1 MSNVQNIKE
10 PGDDLPKAVP
20 VSEQMSANENAKKR
34 FRTKLRMLGALAVM
48 GVVAVWFVF
57 TSGGT
62 VETDN
67 AYIQSDKVE
76 IAAEIDGR
84 AAKVLARTN
93 QKVSA
98 GDELF
103 HIEDAQY
110 RIALAT
116 AEAHLADTINTI
128 QALKDGFGEKQARLD
143 TAEEQV
149 ASRDK
154 ELKRQQQLRQRGV
167 SSETRLDEARREN
180 IMARQQL
187 ALIREDIATIRAR
200 LSGNPD
206 GVVEDNPQVMAAQA
220 QLDQAH
226 LDLDHTIIRSPINGV
241 IAKVN
246 LQPGEYIRTGQPVFS
261 LVGTEDIW
269 ITANFKETDLTW
281 VRIGQKARITIDLY
295 PDHEWVATV
304 GSISPATGSEF
315 SLIPAQNAS
324 GNWVKVVQRVPV
336 RLYLDQQHDDAPLR
350 AGLSTIV
357 EIDIERPNAA
367 RRWVGET
374 LGF

>member
-1 MSNVQNIKE
+1 MSNVQNIEE
-10 PGDDLPKAVP
+10 PEDDLPKAVP
-20 VSEQMSANENAKKR
+20 LSEQMSANENAKKR

-261 LVGTEDIW
+261 LIGTEDIW

-350 AGLSTIV
+350 AGLSTVV

>member
-1 MSNVQNIKE
+1 MSNVQNIEE

-20 VSEQMSANENAKKR
+20 LSDQMSASQNAKSR
-34 FRTKLRMLGALAVM
+34 LRTKLRMLGALAVM
-48 GVVAVWFVF
+48 GVVGVWFVL

-93 QKVSA
+93 QGVSA

-103 HIEDAQY
+103 HIEDTQY

-128 QALKDGFGEKQARLD
+128 QALKDGFGEKQARLG

-154 ELKRQQQLRQRGV
+154 ELQRQQQLRQRGV
-167 SSETRLDEARREN
+167 SSETRLDEARREFT
-180 IMARQQL
+180 MARQQL
-187 ALIREDIATIRAR
+187 AIIREDIATIRAR

-206 GVVEDNPQVMAAQA
+206 GAVEDNPQVMAAQA
-220 QLDQAH
+220 ELDQAH
-226 LDLDHTIIRSPINGV
+226 LDLDHTIIRSPIDGV

-246 LQPGEYIRTGQPVFS
+246 LQPGEYIRTGQPIFS
-261 LVGTEDIW
+261 LVGADDIW

-281 VRIGQKARITIDLY
+281 VRIGQKAIITVDQY
-295 PDHEWVATV
+295 PDHEWIATV
-304 GSISPATGSEF
+304 ASISPATGSEF

-336 RLYLDQQHDDAPLR
+336 RLYLDQQYDDAPLR

-357 EIDIERPNAA
+357 EIDIERQGAP
-367 RRWVGET
+367 RRWISET

>member
-1 MSNVQNIKE
+1 
-10 PGDDLPKAVP
+10 
-20 VSEQMSANENAKKR
+20 MSANENAKKR

-350 AGLSTIV
+350 AGLSTVV

>member
-200 LSGNPD
+200 LSGNPA
-206 GVVEDNPQVMAAQA
+206 GAVEDNPPGDGRPSPAGPSPSGSGSHHHPVS
-220 QLDQAH
+220 DQRGDRQGEPATWRVH
-226 LDLDHTIIRSPINGV
+226 PHGTTR
-241 IAKVN
+241 
-246 LQPGEYIRTGQPVFS
+246 LQPGR
-261 LVGTEDIW
+261 
-269 ITANFKETDLTW
+269 
-281 VRIGQKARITIDLY
+281 
-295 PDHEWVATV
+295 H
-304 GSISPATGSEF
+304 
-315 SLIPAQNAS
+315 
-324 GNWVKVVQRVPV
+324 
-336 RLYLDQQHDDAPLR
+336 
-350 AGLSTIV
+350 
-357 EIDIERPNAA
+357 
-367 RRWVGET
+367 
-374 LGF
+374 

>member
-1 MSNVQNIKE
+1 MSNVQNIEE

-20 VSEQMSANENAKKR
+20 LSDQMSASQNTKRR

-48 GVVAVWFVF
+48 GVVGVWFVL

-67 AYIQSDKVE
+67 AYIQADKVE

-93 QKVSA
+93 QRVSA

-103 HIEDAQY
+103 HIEDTQY

-154 ELKRQQQLRQRGV
+154 ELQRQQQLRQRGV
-167 SSETRLDEARREN
+167 SSETRLEEARREFT
-180 IMARQQL
+180 MARQQL
-187 ALIREDIATIRAR
+187 AIIREDIATIRAR

-206 GVVEDNPQVMAAQA
+206 GAVEDNPQVMAAQA

-246 LQPGEYIRTGQPVFS
+246 LQPGEYIRTGQPIFS

-281 VRIGQKARITIDLY
+281 VRIGQKAIITVDQY
-295 PDHEWVATV
+295 PDREWVATV
-304 GSISPATGSEF
+304 ASISPATGSEF

-336 RLYLDQQHDDAPLR
+336 RLYLDQQYDDAPLR

-357 EIDIERPNAA
+357 EIDIERQGAP
-367 RRWVGET
+367 RRWVSET